1 MQGEFAGPAATWVDG
16 NGSGAEG
23 PYVNPPAK
31 LHAFSAS
38 MGLICHQ
45 DALRH

>member
-1 MQGEFAGPAATWVDG
+1 MQGEFAGPAATWSEGDG
-16 NGSGAEG
+16 PGADG
-23 PYVNPPAK
+23 LYVNPPAK

-45 DALRH
+45 DALQQ